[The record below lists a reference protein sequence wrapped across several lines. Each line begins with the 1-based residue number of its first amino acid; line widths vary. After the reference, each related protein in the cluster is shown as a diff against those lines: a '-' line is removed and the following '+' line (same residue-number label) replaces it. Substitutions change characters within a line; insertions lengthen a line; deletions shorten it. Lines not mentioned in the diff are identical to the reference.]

1 MAGGK
6 NALGAFSFKNLEIII
21 IITFRVSLFRRDVML
36 GSVQPDVGR
45 KCCPI

>member
-21 IITFRVSLFRRDVML
+21 ITFRFFYVM
-36 GSVQPDVGR
+36 
-45 KCCPI
+45 